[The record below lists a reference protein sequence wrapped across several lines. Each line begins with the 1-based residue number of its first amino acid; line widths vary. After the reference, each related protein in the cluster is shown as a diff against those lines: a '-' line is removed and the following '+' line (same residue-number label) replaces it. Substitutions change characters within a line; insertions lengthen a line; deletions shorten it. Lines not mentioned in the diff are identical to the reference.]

1 MQVRPAQIGVGRGA
15 VPDDEERQGDFTMKL
30 LGEGGVRQI
39 ARRKWECW
47 QYVENDSRRSQRTR
61 RVDGGKRDALK
72 CLENLRAE
80 LSEQVPNSETFA
92 AYAARWALWRASS
105 GEFAP
110 GTTTNDKTHINVLNR
125 VLGEKRMDEVDA
137 AMLRDALST
146 LRNGGSA
153 RGKTLSGTYMGD
165 LYDTLS
171 SIFGQAEADGA
182 ITRDPTRSVRRP
194 KVDTREREWMPP
206 VEFET
211 FVQNLLA
218 MEPDARVLACI
229 IMAEQGLRRGEA
241 CALYDGDVDTANA
254 VMHVR
259 RAVKE
264 RDGSIG
270 QPKSECGKRDL
281 PMSARCCAAVD
292 KWREEREKRGLSDAP
307 TLCCSATGTVL
318 RPQNLQ
324 RWWDAERDALGASG
338 FTLHQIRH
346 SNLSKMARFFNS
358 PYDLRD
364 WAGWSSLE
372 PAKVYIHR
380 DFASMRAGLARA
392 EAFTCGDV
400 GEMLGFEKQARGTS
414 L

>member
-1 MQVRPAQIGVGRGA
+1 MLGGWRGA
-15 VPDDEERQGDFTMKL
+15 VPDSEERQGDSTMKL
-30 LGEGGVRQI
+30 IGEGGVRQV

-47 QYVENDSRRSQRTR
+47 QFVEDGGRRSQRTM
-61 RVDGGKRDALK
+61 RVDGGKRDALRA
-72 CLENLRAE
+72 LESLRSE
-80 LSEQVPNSETFA
+80 LSDQVPNGEMFA
-92 AYAARWALWRASS
+92 SYAARWALWRRNS
-105 GEFAP
+105 GEFDP

-125 VLGEKRMDEVDA
+125 VLGGKRMDEVDA
-137 AMLRDALST
+137 ECVRDALST

-153 RGKTLSGTYMGD
+153 RGRTLSGTYMGD

-171 SIFGQAEADGA
+171 AIFGQAEADGA
-182 ITRDPTRSVRRP
+182 IARDPTRSVRRP
-194 KVDTREREWMPP
+194 RVDTREREWMPP
-206 VEFET
+206 AEFEA
-211 FVQNLLA
+211 FVQRLLA
-218 MEPDARVLACI
+218 MESDARVLACI

-241 CALYDGDVDTANA
+241 CALYDEDVDTVNA

-270 QPKSECGKRDL
+270 QPKSECGRRDL
-281 PMSARCCAAVD
+281 PMSARCCRAVD
-292 KWREEREKRGLSDAP
+292 EWRLERARRGLSDAP

-324 RWWDAERDALGASG
+324 RWWDAERESLGASG

-380 DFASMRAGLARA
+380 DFDSMRSALARA
-392 EAFTCGDV
+392 EAFTCGNV
-400 GEMLGFEKQARGTS
+400 G
-414 L
+414 